1 MRCSYDPVLDIA
13 PGRGLYG
20 IEFRIARP
28 RARFDAPTAESLEPG
43 APVAPPAPGL
53 FLCGGEPLFRVRSQ
67 FSVYPV
73 AALLFRGGGC
83 APPAWATPPAAGAGG
98 PPPELGSRVRRGA
111 QARRGP

>member
-1 MRCSYDPVLDIA
+1 MRCSCDPVLDIA

-67 FSVYPV
+67 FSVYPM
-73 AALLFRGGGC
+73 AALLFRGGAFWSG
-83 APPAWATPPAAGAGG
+83 PVATPTPPTPPVPPHAPGAPATRAPTHHLG
-98 PPPELGSRVRRGA
+98 P
-111 QARRGP
+111 

>member
-1 MRCSYDPVLDIA
+1 MRCSCDPVLDIA

-67 FSVYPV
+67 FSVYPM
-73 AALLFRGGGC
+73 AALLFRGGRC
-83 APPAWATPPAAGAGG
+83 DTPAVTPPPPAKPPLAPPTTSSAPHTLPTHH
-98 PPPELGSRVRRGA
+98 
-111 QARRGP
+111 